1 MRKYQL
7 ASTEARDHVD
17 LRDYDNMICEAVHEV
32 MPHAS
37 VVVEQF
43 SYSVDPSPS
52 KGEAIRIGRILSKGE
67 NLGSFCILVPKLFF
81 SDEVLPKK
89 SNTVND
95 MTKTKDDDDEE
106 IKIDDLTDESSEAA
120 PSGDSVNDKP
130 KRKRGRPCGSKKVH

>member
-89 SNTVND
+89 ANTVND
-95 MTKTKDDDDEE
+95 MTKTKDDDDENHGSGGNSGTM
-106 IKIDDLTDESSEAA
+106 IVDATCS
-120 PSGDSVNDKP
+120 PSNIRYPQDSMWYSP
-130 KRKRGRPCGSKKVH
+130 